1 MLDRFKVPKEDEVK
15 VSETALRKTVQDI
28 FEKTGLS
35 KEDSQNGTDVLVTAD
50 LRGVETHGVSNML
63 RIYVQLFEEG
73 ELNKAPDIKVV
84 KETPGTATIDADSAL
99 GIMAGVPAMKTA
111 ISKARNVGVGIVT
124 MFNSGHMGAVGHF
137 SMMAAQED
145 MVGM

>member
-15 VSETALRKTVQDI
+15 VSESALRKTVQEI

-35 KEDSQNGTDVLVTAD
+35 KEDSQNGTEVLVTAD

-73 ELNKAPDIKVV
+73 ELNKAPNLKVI
-84 KETPGTATIDADSAL
+84 KETLSLIH
-99 GIMAGVPAMKTA
+99 I
-111 ISKARNVGVGIVT
+111 
-124 MFNSGHMGAVGHF
+124 
-137 SMMAAQED
+137 
-145 MVGM
+145 